1 MANTCRE
8 AVEEAFAGEKGVLD
22 TAQVIDRIYK
32 RYPDRPW
39 KPNAIS
45 AHLIGLSVNH
55 SSSIHHPTLR
65 KHGFLFSLG
74 NGRYRR
80 WDPAQDGRW
89 DIVDG
94 RVQLIDSSAEPEV
107 AEDEAISEV
116 SAVDTSLSL
125 ERDMERTLLRNLA
138 QLEQGL
144 QLYER
149 NGISGNQL
157 DTGAVGRLD
166 ILAVDNN
173 GSLVVVELKAGRADD
188 RVCGQ
193 ILRYIGWVK
202 ENLAGDRTVRGI
214 VVAND
219 FSEALRFA
227 AKAMSGV
234 SLKRYEVR
242 FDFTDVG

>member
-8 AVEEAFAGEKGVLD
+8 AVDEAFADENGVLD

-65 KHGFLFSLG
+65 KHGSLFSLG

-89 DIVDG
+89 DVVDG
-94 RVQLIDSSAEPEV
+94 RVQLVDSSAEPEV
-107 AEDEAISEV
+107 AADEAAGEV

-125 ERDMERTLLRNLA
+125 ERDMEQSLLRNLG
-138 QLEQGL
+138 QLEPGL
-144 QLYER
+144 RLYDA
-149 NGISGNQL
+149 NGMSGNQL

-166 ILAVDNN
+166 ILAVDDK

-202 ENLAGDRTVRGI
+202 ENLAADRSVRGI

-219 FSEALRFA
+219 FSESLRFA
-227 AKAMSGV
+227 AKAMSDV
-234 SLKRYEVR
+234 ALKRYEVR
-242 FDFTDVG
+242 FDFTDV